1 MRRMEVL
8 SRVPILRVV
17 ATTDM
22 PAGPAESQMDPGI
35 AELEA
40 LLATATTRLIGPHE
54 IQMTALL
61 SHETRKVEPARD
73 QKGASA
79 GRIVRRSRAGFTCNR
94 RSPDRNLEAT
104 DRAHPVDIRQTGAG
118 DSCDS

>member
-8 SRVPILRVV
+8 GRMSILRVV
-17 ATTDM
+17 AATDM
-22 PAGPAESQMDPGI
+22 PAGPAQSQVHPGI

-61 SHETRKVEPARD
+61 SHETRNVEPMRD
-73 QKGASA
+73 QK
-79 GRIVRRSRAGFTCNR
+79 RWQRRTYC
-94 RSPDRNLEAT
+94 T
-104 DRAHPVDIRQTGAG
+104 QTPSLCRYSHSFVQ
-118 DSCDS
+118 D

>member
-1 MRRMEVL
+1 MKVL

-22 PAGPAESQMDPGI
+22 PAGSAESQMNPGI

-54 IQMTALL
+54 I
-61 SHETRKVEPARD
+61 
-73 QKGASA
+73 
-79 GRIVRRSRAGFTCNR
+79 
-94 RSPDRNLEAT
+94 
-104 DRAHPVDIRQTGAG
+104 
-118 DSCDS
+118 

>member
-1 MRRMEVL
+1 MLRRMEVL

-22 PAGPAESQMDPGI
+22 PAGSAESQMNPGI

-54 IQMTALL
+54 TQMTALL
-61 SHETRKVEPARD
+61 SHETRNVEPVRD
-73 QKGASA
+73 QK
-79 GRIVRRSRAGFTCNR
+79 RWQRRTHC
-94 RSPDRNLEAT
+94 T
-104 DRAHPVDIRQTGAG
+104 QTPSLCRYSFSSVQG
-118 DSCDS
+118 